1 MFFAKP
7 GIYEP
12 CGIFSLTH
20 IIVLIF
26 CLVLITIF
34 SYKIRNITIKKLN
47 LITKIIAIVIVFLE
61 TAKIVF
67 SFINHQTNLDSWVP
81 LYFCS
86 MFIFATILSGYTRG
100 WLKHLA
106 DAFIGSGG
114 IIAGAMFLIMPST
127 SLTTYPMFHF
137 LSCYSMLY
145 HSLMVFLGIGYL
157 LNGIVVLNKSLFIKY
172 IIFCSFFS
180 LIAIILNVILNTNF
194 MFLREPYNIPLPF
207 LKPLSEKFPILYTLL
222 MFLSCTGG
230 TYLIIDVIVK
240 LINNIIKKMKKK
252 ENLSNGENNSY

>member
-1 MFFAKP
+1 
-7 GIYEP
+7 
-12 CGIFSLTH
+12 
-20 IIVLIF
+20 
-26 CLVLITIF
+26 
-34 SYKIRNITIKKLN
+34 
-47 LITKIIAIVIVFLE
+47 
-61 TAKIVF
+61 
-67 SFINHQTNLDSWVP
+67 
-81 LYFCS
+81 